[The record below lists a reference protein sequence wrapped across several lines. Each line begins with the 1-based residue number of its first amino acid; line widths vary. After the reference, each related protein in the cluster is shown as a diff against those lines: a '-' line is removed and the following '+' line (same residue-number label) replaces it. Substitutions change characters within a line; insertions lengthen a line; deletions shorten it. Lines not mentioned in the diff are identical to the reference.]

1 MSNIV
6 FQGDIEVGTPAVID
20 MTPFGGQIATLQI
33 DVTGAGTLEI
43 VTKIGKQV
51 AGNIQ
56 EAALTASTIKLDLVN
71 VTELTLTATGATIP
85 TNVSAHRAVQG

>member
-6 FQGDIEVGTPAVID
+6 FQGTVLTAAPTVLDVSGEGDV
-20 MTPFGGQIATLQI
+20 ATFQI

-43 VTKIGKQV
+43 VTKIGAQV

-56 EAALTASTIKLDLVN
+56 EAALTGATIKLDLVN
-71 VTELTLTATGATIP
+71 VTEITLTASGADVP
-85 TNVSAHRAVQG
+85 CNVSSHRAVQA